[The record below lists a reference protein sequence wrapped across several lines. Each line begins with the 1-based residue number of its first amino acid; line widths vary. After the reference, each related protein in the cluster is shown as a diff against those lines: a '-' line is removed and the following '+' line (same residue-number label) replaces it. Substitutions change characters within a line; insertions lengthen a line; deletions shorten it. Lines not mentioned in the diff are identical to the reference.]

1 MNRRSAYLS
10 RVVSII
16 GLIVVLGVAWGFD
29 TWMEFLSH
37 RNAQTFSLVWVI
49 FWSYPLIALFLAAI
63 LLLLAWFVLSQAP
76 GNVWISLVFLIVG
89 LFIVI
94 YPALVFTP
102 ALCCWVPYIGPL
114 QLSRTMYLFSSGGF
128 VAIIGL
134 FGLILPNKDRN
145 DLPR

>member
-1 MNRRSAYLS
+1 MKRRSASLS
-10 RVVSII
+10 STVSVL

-29 TWMEFLSH
+29 AWMELLSH
-37 RNAQTFSLVWVI
+37 RNAQTFSLAWVI
-49 FWSYPLIALFLAAI
+49 FWSYPLIAIFLAAI
-63 LLLLAWFVLSQAP
+63 LLLLAWFVLSQASK
-76 GNVWISLVFLIVG
+76 NVWISLVFLIVG

-102 ALCCWVPYIGPL
+102 ALCCWMPYIGPL
-114 QLSRTMYLFSSGGF
+114 QLSQTKYLFSAGGF

-134 FGLILPNKDRN
+134 FSLILPNKNRN

>member
-10 RVVSII
+10 KVVSII
-16 GLIVVLGVAWGFD
+16 GLIVVLGVTWGFD
-29 TWMEFLSH
+29 AWMEFLSQ
-37 RNAQTFSLVWVI
+37 RNGQTFSLGWAI
-49 FWSYPLIALFLAAI
+49 LWSYPLIALLLAAM

-76 GNVWISLVFLIVG
+76 RNVWISLVFLVVG

-114 QLSRTMYLFSSGGF
+114 QLSRTLYLFSSGGF